1 MIPIDSTGMGGASPA
16 PATISPRP
24 GPGGTAPLTVES
36 VGKVF
41 GRHRALAGI
50 STAMNA
56 GEITAIL
63 GPNGAGKSTLLA
75 IVSTLQ
81 APTSGAVRWGDVE
94 LRRGSPAR
102 AALGY
107 VGHDPGLYMDLG
119 ALANLT
125 LFAAL
130 YGVPD
135 GPARAATLLER
146 VGLGGAPMQAPVRTF
161 SRGMLQR
168 LGLARALVHEPSI
181 LLFDEPSAAL
191 DPAGVTWLGT
201 ELQRE
206 RDKGRVV
213 VLVTHDLDAAAALAE
228 HVLILRRGRV
238 VRDERRP
245 GPWGAA
251 HLRAAYEESC
261 RG

>member
-1 MIPIDSTGMGGASPA
+1 VAN
-16 PATISPRP
+16 
-24 GPGGTAPLTVES
+24 

-41 GRHRALAGI
+41 GRHRALAGV
-50 STAMNA
+50 SATMNP

-81 APTSGAVRWGDVE
+81 APTSGTVRWGDVE

-107 VGHDPGLYMDLG
+107 VGHDPGLYLDLG

-135 GPARAATLLER
+135 GPARASGLVER
-146 VGLGGAPMQAPVRTF
+146 VGLGGVPPDAPVRTF

-251 HLRAAYEESC
+251 NLRAAYEESC